1 MSKLTGRGERR
12 RRPSAHV
19 PERPRGARC
28 LLVRNLGQLKAL
40 ADPLRLRVLRAFAG
54 EPRTAKQVAEEIGER
69 PGRLY
74 HHLAVLES
82 VGLLEVTHTR
92 QVRGTVEKHYRAVAS
107 RFEVDGT
114 LFSAAAPA
122 AASDAERVEMATS
135 LLAQTRSEY
144 VESLGRRRI
153 SDAGPKPTLARAVLS
168 GTPEQIDSLV
178 RRIQSL
184 VSECGP
190 GSEGG
195 CPADAAGLYVLT
207 LVGYELPGS
216 PRGTGSSAPAS

>member
-12 RRPSAHV
+12 RRPSVRA
-19 PERPRGARC
+19 PDRPSGARC
-28 LLVRNLGQLKAL
+28 LLVRNLDQLKAL

-114 LFSAAAPA
+114 LFSAAAPP

-144 VESLGRRRI
+144 VESLGRRRVPA
-153 SDAGPKPTLARAVLS
+153 AGPKSILARAVLS
-168 GTPEQIDSLV
+168 GTPEQIDLLV

-195 CPADAAGLYVLT
+195 CPAAGAGMYVLT
-207 LVGYELPGS
+207 LVGYELPSG
-216 PRGTGSSAPAS
+216 PDEAGRGAPAS